1 MLKKNLFSVFGLTF
15 LMAVLSRIITM
26 TTGTSTGNEQPETT
40 GTAPDKQQG
49 NQASEKTFTQAQL
62 EYELGER
69 IARERAKYADYDEL
83 KKQAKK
89 LQEYE
94 DSQKTEL
101 QKLQDRIAALEPLET
116 EVKDYKAMLDNL
128 LKARLEAIP
137 EERRD
142 LVPTLPPAQLLEWL
156 DRAQSKGLF
165 TSQPPTKQP
174 PTIPPTNGT
183 SGEALTLEV
192 IQKMTGEEYNAR
204 RDEVNAAL
212 KRIAQTGR

>member
-26 TTGTSTGNEQPETT
+26 TTGASAANEQPENT

-83 KKQAKK
+83 KKQARK

-94 DSQKTEL
+94 DSQKTEF

-116 EVKDYKAMLDNL
+116 EVKQQRETMQAILDI
-128 LKARLEAIP
+128 RLQSVP
-137 EERRD
+137 EQYRD
-142 LVPTLPPAQLLEWL
+142 LVPQGTVAQQL
-156 DRAQSKGLF
+156 DWIEKAQAKGMF
-165 TSQPPTKQP
+165 TSQPTKTP
-174 PTIPPTNGT
+174 PTIPPTNGA

-192 IQKMTGEEYNAR
+192 IQRLSREEYIAR

-212 KRIAQTGR
+212 KRIAETGR